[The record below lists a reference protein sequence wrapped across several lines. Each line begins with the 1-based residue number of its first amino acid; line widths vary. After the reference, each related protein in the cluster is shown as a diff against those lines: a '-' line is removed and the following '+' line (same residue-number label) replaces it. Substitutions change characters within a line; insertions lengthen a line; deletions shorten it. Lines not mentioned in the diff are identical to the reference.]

1 MLLSDRMEKNQIPVE
16 SHDTIRKQVVYE
28 QIDASSGRPAWPVIV
43 AAAVIALALVVF
55 IFTQIS

>member
-1 MLLSDRMEKNQIPVE
+1 MEKNQIPVE